1 MENLEQEKV
10 LQNNQE
16 TEVKDEGFAENPEIV
31 FNNEFEKIYTEF
43 MNSGFAA
50 ALNNDQLFQKIN
62 KKFNELSFE
71 EKKKFIEHCLI
82 DMTTL
87 HLNAMGQIVQIRQSL
102 FTDTYG
108 NNSEDALDV
117 RWLDIFLYQ
126 VVGLAFTN
134 TIPGPIQEIKQ
145 QEVNNNE

>member
-62 KKFNELSFE
+62 KKFNEFSFE